1 MGRMKRC
8 LTFNVICRNVALL
21 NRFLIHGSTMQRGC
35 AFRLALAAGLVLMDA
50 ANQLEA
56 DL

>member
-1 MGRMKRC
+1 M
-8 LTFNVICRNVALL
+8 L
-21 NRFLIHGSTMQRGC
+21 HGSTLQRFTLQHACG
-35 AFRLALAAGLVLMDA
+35 FQLALAAGFVLMDA